1 MFAKLRQRR
10 AAVRGVEF
18 CESCS
23 QVCTTECRAQ
33 ARIEH
38 IRVEATYHAGL
49 LR

>member
-10 AAVRGVEF
+10 AEVRGVEF

-23 QVCTTECRAQ
+23 QVCTAECRAH
-33 ARIEH
+33 ARLDQ
-38 IRVEATYHAGL
+38 IRVQAVYAAGP